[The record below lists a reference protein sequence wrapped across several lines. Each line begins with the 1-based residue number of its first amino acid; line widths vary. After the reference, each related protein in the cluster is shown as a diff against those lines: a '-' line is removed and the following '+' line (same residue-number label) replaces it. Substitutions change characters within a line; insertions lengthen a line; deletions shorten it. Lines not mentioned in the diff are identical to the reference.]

1 MKWLSHLR
9 KFLLARLSKWFP
21 GRVDYIGGA
30 DILPAPLSR
39 EEEEKLVQ
47 ELRQDDGAI
56 RATLIE
62 HNLRLVA
69 FIARKFENTNV
80 GIEDLISIG
89 TIGLIKAVNTFD
101 PTKKIKLA
109 TYASRCIENEIL
121 MYLRRNSKSRQDIS
135 RDRGGRRPGASA
147 RRAEKADRARAAD
160 HVPAV
165 RAFGRRMPHAEGGRR
180 RAGNFAELYLAAGKE
195 DIASPPPRN
204 GADDLKRKVQDAEGE
219 RGLWPKQ
226 RAEGAVRNEQSTG
239 GRVRRLSTEEGSL
252 LGVRGQS
259 PCRPSHTAQPSE
271 EARNVRSER
280 GRADKAA
287 WH

>member
-135 RDRGGRRPGASA
+135 LDEP
-147 RRAEKADRARAAD
+147 
-160 HVPAV
+160 
-165 RAFGRRMPHAEGGRR
+165 
-180 RAGNFAELYLAAGKE
+180 
-195 DIASPPPRN
+195 
-204 GADDLKRKVQDAEGE
+204 
-219 RGLWPKQ
+219 
-226 RAEGAVRNEQSTG
+226 
-239 GRVRRLSTEEGSL
+239 LSTDWDGNELLLSDVLGSDDDDVYRAIEEDVDREL
-252 LGVRGQS
+252 LRDALKKLTGREQRIMCLRFGLSGGECRTQKEVADVLGISQS
-259 PCRPSHTAQPSE
+259 YISRLDKKILHRLRPE
-271 EARNVRSER
+271 MARMT
-280 GRADKAA
+280 
-287 WH
+287 

>member
-47 ELRQDDGAI
+47 ELRQDDGTI

-135 RDRGGRRPGASA
+135 LDEPLSTDWDGNELLLSDILGTDEDMVMKPIEDDVDRELLMDAVSRLNAREKEIITLRFGLGGGE
-147 RRAEKADRARAAD
+147 EKTQKEVADRMGISQSYISRLEKRIIA
-160 HVPAV
+160 H
-165 RAFGRRMPHAEGGRR
+165 
-180 RAGNFAELYLAAGKE
+180 LKKE
-195 DIASPPPRN
+195 I
-204 GADDLKRKVQDAEGE
+204 LKM
-219 RGLWPKQ
+219 
-226 RAEGAVRNEQSTG
+226 S
-239 GRVRRLSTEEGSL
+239 
-252 LGVRGQS
+252 
-259 PCRPSHTAQPSE
+259 
-271 EARNVRSER
+271 
-280 GRADKAA
+280 
-287 WH
+287 